1 MTRAFALSALLTIAF
16 ASAALAEDAPHK
28 AGATA
33 EKGAEKQAEPI
44 APKKAVPKV
53 DAVKGGAIAQAVC
66 ASCHAADGNAV
77 GNAYPKLAA
86 QHDAYL
92 VKQLMNF
99 KLDAGAKEPARNNAI
114 MAGFAAALS
123 DSDMK
128 NVAAYYAAQQYKPST
143 AKNKDTVELAQKIW
157 RGGIAEKN
165 VPACAACHAP
175 NGAGI
180 PAQYPRL
187 GGQFAEYTE
196 AQLVA
201 FRSGARKNNAPM
213 TTIAARLSDAEIK
226 ALADYI
232 AGLR

>member
-16 ASAALAEDAPHK
+16 ASVALAQDAPIK
-28 AGATA
+28 AATPETSA
-33 EKGAEKQAEPI
+33 QTKADPK
-44 APKKAVPKV
+44 APAKV
-53 DAVKGGAIAQAVC
+53 DTVKGGAIAQAVC

-77 GNAYPKLAA
+77 GNAYPKLAG

-99 KLDAGAKEPARNNAI
+99 KLAPGAKEPARYNAI
-114 MAGFAAALS
+114 MSGFAAALS
-123 DSDMK
+123 DADMR

-143 AKNKDTVELAQKIW
+143 AKNKESVELAQKIW

-165 VPACAACHAP
+165 VPACAACHGP

-180 PAQYPRL
+180 PVQYPRL
-187 GGQFAEYTE
+187 GGQFAEYSE

-213 TTIAARLSDAEIK
+213 AAVASRLSDAEIK

>member
-16 ASAALAEDAPHK
+16 ASVALAEDAPHK
-28 AGATA
+28 AAAKTEKSA
-33 EKGAEKQAEPI
+33 EKKGAA
-44 APKKAVPKV
+44 KV
-53 DAVKGGAIAQAVC
+53 DAGKGGAIAQAVC
-66 ASCHAADGNAV
+66 ASCHAADGNSV

-92 VKQLMNF
+92 VKQLMDF
-99 KLDAGAKEPARNNAI
+99 KLQPDAKEPARNNAI

-128 NVAAYYAAQQYKPST
+128 NVAAYYAAQQYKPAT
-143 AKNKDTVELAQKIW
+143 AKNKESVELAQKIW

-201 FRSGARKNNAPM
+201 FRGGTRKNNAPM
-213 TTIAARLSDAEIK
+213 TTIASRLSDAEIK

>member
-1 MTRAFALSALLTIAF
+1 MTRAFALSALLTFAF
-16 ASAALAEDAPHK
+16 ASVALAEDAPDK
-28 AGATA
+28 AGATTEKSA
-33 EKGAEKQAEPI
+33 EKKTEA
-44 APKKAVPKV
+44 KV

-77 GNAYPKLAA
+77 GNAFPKLAA

-99 KLDAGAKEPARNNAI
+99 KLAPGAKEPARNNAI
-114 MAGFAAALS
+114 MAAFAAALS

-128 NVAAYYAAQQYKPST
+128 NVAAWYATQQYKPAT
-143 AKNKDTVELAQKIW
+143 AKNKGSVELAQKIW
-157 RGGIAEKN
+157 RGGIAEKT
-165 VPACAACHAP
+165 VPACAACHGS

-201 FRSGARKNNAPM
+201 FRGGARKNNAPM